1 MEYESIMNM
10 VAYNLNPVIELV
22 SMGVVFGFGVVTIL
36 SFIAYGIFKAF
47 ALLSVK
53 KQIAIQCNQ
62 EGV

>member
-53 KQIAIQCNQ
+53 K
-62 EGV
+62 